1 MGVGSG
7 GGEKGREQLF
17 FTDKKNEYREFPG
30 GPVVK
35 TQCFMGF
42 GQCGRGFDPSSGT
55 SDPTS

>member
-7 GGEKGREQLF
+7 STEKGWEQLF

-30 GPVVK
+30 GPVVR
-35 TQCFMGF
+35 TQCFLGF
-42 GQCGRGFDPSSGT
+42 GPCGRGFDPSSGN

>member
-35 TQCFMGF
+35 TLGF
-42 GQCGRGFDPSSGT
+42 HCWGQVQSLV
-55 SDPTS
+55 